1 MASDQDNSGLDAPGS
16 QFHRPILQS
25 MPDTRQQSFDEIYG
39 PPENFLEI
47 ETDKQYTQKMLKSA
61 IYRSATQEHMA
72 WAVTCTQTTRSS
84 AAQTSPAFKLR
95 QSSVRRRYSDFEY
108 FRDILERESAR
119 VTIPPL
125 PGKVFTNRFSDDVIE
140 GRRAGLEKFLKIVV
154 GHPLL
159 QTGSK
164 VLAAFVQD
172 PNWDRNAW

>member
-1 MASDQDNSGLDAPGS
+1 MYTDYE
-16 QFHRPILQS
+16 ILCR
-25 MPDTRQQSFDEIYG
+25 TNI
-39 PPENFLEI
+39 
-47 ETDKQYTQKMLKSA
+47 
-61 IYRSATQEHMA
+61 
-72 WAVTCTQTTRSS
+72 
-84 AAQTSPAFKLR
+84 PAFKLR

-164 VLAAFVQD
+164 VLAAFVQGRPLPFRPRRCTRCAGLTRQAD

>member
-1 MASDQDNSGLDAPGS
+1 MQALPESRTQT
-16 QFHRPILQS
+16 FE
-25 MPDTRQQSFDEIYG
+25 EIYG

-47 ETDKQYTQKMLKSA
+47 EVRISPLLPAQGKPHRSCAHQEDQTDILCLQVKNPQTHGSSPRNMYTSYE
-61 IYRSATQEHMA
+61 IH
-72 WAVTCTQTTRSS
+72 TR
-84 AAQTSPAFKLR
+84 TNIPAFKLR
-95 QSSVRRRYSDFEY
+95 HSVVRRRYSDFEY

-140 GRRAGLEKFLKIVV
+140 HRREGLQRFLQIVV

-164 VLAAFVQD
+164 VLGAFIQGKKYE
-172 PNWDRNAW
+172 RRC

>member
-1 MASDQDNSGLDAPGS
+1 MYTDY
-16 QFHRPILQS
+16 
-25 MPDTRQQSFDEIYG
+25 EIICRT
-39 PPENFLEI
+39 NI
-47 ETDKQYTQKMLKSA
+47 
-61 IYRSATQEHMA
+61 
-72 WAVTCTQTTRSS
+72 
-84 AAQTSPAFKLR
+84 PAFKLR

-164 VLAAFVQD
+164 VLAAFVQGKSAGTALSYLVGVSGGHERLTTAD